1 MGIVILR
8 FVCFSSKA
16 SFWWL
21 FSMSWPGVSPMGLT
35 HNYFSIK
42 ALLLNYR
49 PNSLPITFLVIFQRT
64 RRETA
69 LSSTCRPDLRLW
81 IYCPLIIIV
90 SKTHFQRVFNKL
102 LIIHT
107 GTEFTLWYR
116 VFHTS
121 CRIFQNIVN
130 G

>member
-1 MGIVILR
+1 MGIVILC

-49 PNSLPITFLVIFQRT
+49 PISLPITFLVIFQRT

-69 LSSTCRPDLRLW
+69 SSARCRPDLRLW
-81 IYCPLIIIV
+81 IYCPLIIV
-90 SKTHFQRVFNKL
+90 SKTRYQRVFNKL
-102 LIIHT
+102 FIIYT

-116 VFHTS
+116 AFHTS
-121 CRIFQNIVN
+121 CRIFQDIVI